1 MDDCIFCKI
10 VSGQIPS
17 SKIYETDQVLAFD
30 DIHPMAPVHVIVIPK
45 KHIPTLLDVTAEN
58 MNAVNAMVAAAREVA
73 RIKGIDKRGFRT
85 VINCNEEGGQVIFH
99 LHMHVLGGKKLKD
112 GLA

>member
-1 MDDCIFCKI
+1 
-10 VSGQIPS
+10 
-17 SKIYETDQVLAFD
+17 
-30 DIHPMAPVHVIVIPK
+30 
-45 KHIPTLLDVTAEN
+45 VTAEN
-58 MNAVNAMVAAAREVA
+58 MNVVNAMVVAAREVA
-73 RIKGIDKRGFRT
+73 RIKGIDERGFRT

>member
-1 MDDCIFCKI
+1 MESCIFCKI
-10 VSGQIPS
+10 ADGTIPS
-17 SKIYETDQVLAFD
+17 SKVYENSEVVAFD
-30 DIHPMAPVHVIVIPK
+30 DIHPMAPVHVIIIPR
-45 KHIPTLLDVTAEN
+45 KHIPTLLDVTDEDISY
-58 MNAVNAMVAAAREVA
+58 VSSMVTAAQEVA

-85 VINCNEEGGQVIFH
+85 VINSNKEGGQVIFH